1 MSAQIISVVAA
12 VVDTRQLTLYQENGD
27 TVEIP
32 QGDPRLAKIV
42 EQITPILAEGKTARV
57 DLTSENDDHTYRE
70 YEEASGGLVKF
81 FKVAKS
87 ALLSL
92 FGSSEPKPAPKTVPA
107 QNLGKIPVHAVG
119 DPAPVNAPVS
129 NLVVNSP
136 FVMKSSINEEQAN
149 RDRLLA
155 ATREIISHAT
165 PVASPEFHERDI
177 GREDKPGTHTI
188 ISVVDNQVVAGIEQI
203 KPQITRA
210 VELGSTKAMNAFM
223 SRISKVVKD
232 RRHSVDDLLK
242 FLKRGDLPIADNGNI
257 IIYKVL
263 RRSESGGYVDC
274 HTKRIH
280 QRIGSKVWMD
290 PSLVDHDRGQE
301 CSNGLHVARRDYI
314 YGFSGDVCVLA
325 YVNPED
331 VIAVPNYDADKMR
344 VCSYHIL
351 GELPEEAYAQLK
363 QRKSFTDNSKAKLM
377 LGKAIAGDYPEPDQ
391 SVHITEHNGGGV
403 IITPLVRSKKEEKP
417 TSVETTEDVVITPA
431 SVKPPVMEA
440 EPIDTTDKSEI
451 KAPVVDP
458 KCVANK
464 IVAAKAETRIE
475 KANRLWTV
483 FINTSPDDAAA
494 RHTAASEL
502 LLYKKNA
509 KVSWN
514 SLGLANETGETL
526 QRFIVLEVS
535 PKAE

>member
-42 EQITPILAEGKTARV
+42 EQITPVLAEGKTARV
-57 DLTSENDDHTYRE
+57 DLTSENDDHAYRE

-87 ALLSL
+87 TLLSL
-92 FGSSEPKPAPKTVPA
+92 FGSSEPKPAPKPVPT

-119 DPAPVNAPVS
+119 DTAPVAVPLLIVD
-129 NLVVNSP
+129 SP
-136 FVMKSSINEEQAN
+136 FVMKTSINEEQLN

-177 GREDKPGTHTI
+177 DRGDKSGTHTI
-188 ISVVDNQVVAGIEQI
+188 ISVVDNQVVAGIEQL

-210 VELGSTKAMNAFM
+210 MELGSTKAMDAFM
-223 SRISKVVKD
+223 SRITKVAKD

-263 RRSESGGYVDC
+263 RRSTSGGYVDC
-274 HTKRIH
+274 HTRKVH
-280 QRIGSKVWMD
+280 QRIGSRVWMD

-331 VIAVPNYDADKMR
+331 VIAVPEYDANKMR
-344 VCSYHIL
+344 VCAYHIL
-351 GELPEEAYAQLK
+351 DELPDEAYTALK
-363 QRKSFTDNSKAKLM
+363 QRNSFTDNTKAKLM

-391 SVHITEHNGGGV
+391 SVHITENYGEGV
-403 IITPLVRSKKEEKP
+403 IITPLVRTKEEEKP
-417 TSVETTEDVVITPA
+417 TSVETTENAVVTPV
-431 SVKPPVMEA
+431 SVKPPMKEA
-440 EPIDTTDKSEI
+440 EPIDTTDKDET
-451 KAPVVDP
+451 KAPAVDP
-458 KCVANK
+458 KGVAQK
-464 IVAAKAETRIE
+464 VVAAKAETRAE
-475 KANRLWTV
+475 KAKRLWMFFMTV
-483 FINTSPDDAAA
+483 LDEDKASKHAAA
-494 RHTAASEL
+494 NEL
-502 LLYKKNA
+502 LLYKKVA
-509 KVSWN
+509 KVSWH
-514 SLGLANETGETL
+514 SLGLTDETGEIL
-526 QRFIVLEVS
+526 QRFIIKSE
-535 PKAE
+535 